1 MEFRLYNTENS
12 KVINR
17 DIEKEMKKS
26 FLDYSMSVIVSR
38 ALPDV
43 RDGLK
48 PVHRRILYTMN
59 EDGLTPEKAY
69 KKCAATVG
77 NVLGRYHPHGD
88 ASVYDALVRL
98 AQDFSLR
105 YPLVDG
111 HGNFGSIDGDP
122 PAAYRYT
129 ESKMSKISTEMLT
142 DIEKDTV
149 DFTSNYDD
157 TRKEPTV
164 LPSRFPNLLVNG
176 STGIAVG
183 MATNI
188 PPHNLREVIDAVDFV
203 MDNPD
208 AELSDIMEY
217 VKGPDFPTGGIIMGH
232 AGIRAAYAT
241 GRGKIILRAK
251 AEIEEKKNGRFH
263 IVVTEIPYMVNK
275 ARLLQSIAN
284 LVKEKRI
291 EGISDL
297 RDESDRDGLRMVI
310 EIKRDANPQV
320 VLNQLYRY
328 SQMQETVGVILL
340 ALTDG
345 QPKIMTLKEILDH
358 YIDFQCDVIR
368 RRTIFDLKKARERAH
383 ILRGLT
389 IAIDFID
396 EVIAIIRASKDQPSA
411 KQALME
417 RCFKLTDGEVR
428 MGEVHLV
435 DYGTEG
441 VYLDEIQASAIVA
454 MRLGQLSGLE
464 RQKIEDE
471 FKAIMARIA
480 ELEAILNDHQL
491 VVEIIKKELA
501 EIRRKYGDERKTD
514 IQMISGE
521 VDVEDLIPVEDCVI
535 TRTHFGYIKRMPVD
549 VYKTQKR
556 GGRGISS
563 MTQREEDF
571 VEEVYISSTHD
582 HVLFITSKGRMHRL
596 KCYQIPEGSRTSKGT
611 NIVNLLQLEADE
623 KIAYMISVHDF
634 NPDQYLVM
642 VTKKGLIKRT
652 ELSAYKNVRKSGLI
666 AITLNE
672 DDELAFAKLTNGSH
686 ELLIATKNGM
696 AIRISEQ
703 DARPLSRTARGVRA
717 IKLRGDDE
725 VVGLARLRDNATVMT
740 ITDKG
745 RGRRSELTE
754 YGLQN
759 RGGYGKINYKVSEE
773 KGHVAGIKVVD
784 DTDDLILI
792 SDDGI
797 IIRIRVSDVNIMS
810 RYAGGVRVMRVNE
823 GAKLVSLARAE
834 HDEEEEVAQ
843 VEQTAESEDEA
854 NVKELEALEQELEEE
869 EKTETEST
877 ETEE

>member
-1 MEFRLYNTENS
+1 MYNTENS
-12 KVINR
+12 KIILR

-48 PVHRRILYTMN
+48 PVHRRILYTMH
-59 EDGLTPEKAY
+59 EDGLTPDKPY
-69 KKCAATVG
+69 RKCATAVG
-77 NVLGRYHPHGD
+77 DVLGRYHPHGD
-88 ASVYDALVRL
+88 SSVYDALVRL

-129 ESKMSKISTEMLT
+129 ESRMSKISTEMLT
-142 DIEKDTV
+142 DIEKNTV

-157 TRKEPTV
+157 SRKEPTV
-164 LPSRFPNLLVNG
+164 LPSRFPNILVNG

-188 PPHNLREVIDAVDFV
+188 PPHNLCEVIDAVDFV
-203 MDNPD
+203 MDHPD
-208 AELSDIMEY
+208 AELAEIMDFI
-217 VKGPDFPTGGIIMGH
+217 KGPDFPTGGIIMGYS
-232 AGIRAAYAT
+232 GIRAAYAT
-241 GRGKIILRAK
+241 GRGKIMLRAK

-263 IVVTEIPYMVNK
+263 IIVHEIPYMVNK

-284 LVKEKRI
+284 LVKDKRI

-297 RDESDRDGLRMVI
+297 RDESDRDGMRMVI
-310 EIKRDANPQV
+310 ELKKDANPQV

-328 SQMQETVGVILL
+328 SQMQETVGIIML
-340 ALTDG
+340 ALVDG

-368 RRTIFDLKKARERAH
+368 RRTAFDLKKAQDRAH
-383 ILRGLT
+383 ILKGLN
-389 IAIDFID
+389 IAIDFVD
-396 EVIAIIRASKDQPSA
+396 EVIAIIRGSKDQPSA
-411 KQALME
+411 KIALME
-417 RCFKLTDGEVR
+417 HCFKPSGDFVQ
-428 MGEVHLV
+428 MGDVQLI
-435 DYGTEG
+435 DYGTDG
-441 VYLDEIQASAIVA
+441 VYLDEIQASAIIA
-454 MRLGQLSGLE
+454 MQLGRLSGLE

-471 FKAIMARIA
+471 YVALMDRIK
-480 ELEAILNDHQL
+480 ELEAILSDHQL

-514 IQMISGE
+514 IQMVSGE
-521 VDVEDLIPVEDCVI
+521 VDIEDLIPVEDCVV
-535 TRTHFGYIKRMPVD
+535 TLTHFGYVKRLPAD

-556 GGRGISS
+556 GGRGVSG

-571 VEEVYISSTHD
+571 VEELFISSTHD
-582 HVLFITSKGRMHRL
+582 HVLFITSKGKMHRM

-611 NIVNLLQLEADE
+611 NIVNLLNLEPDE
-623 KIAYMISVHDF
+623 KIAYMISVKDF

-672 DDELAFAKLTNGSH
+672 DDELAFAKLTNGNH

-696 AIRISEQ
+696 AIRIRET

-725 VVGLARLRDNATVMT
+725 IVGLARLRENATVMT
-740 ITDKG
+740 VTDKG
-745 RGRRSELTE
+745 QGRRSEISE
-754 YGLQN
+754 YGIQN
-759 RGGYGKINYKVSEE
+759 RGGYGKINYKVSEA
-773 KGHVAGIKVVD
+773 KGYVAGIKVVD
-784 DTDDLILI
+784 ETDDLIMI

-810 RYAGGVRVMRVNE
+810 RYAGGVRVMRINE
-823 GAKLVSLARAE
+823 GSKLVSFARAE
-834 HDEEEEVAQ
+834 HDDSEETAKVEVLEEDIEDNSEEI
-843 VEQTAESEDEA
+843 EQME
-854 NVKELEALEQELEEE
+854 KELELEEASE
-869 EKTETEST
+869 ETNVDE
-877 ETEE
+877 